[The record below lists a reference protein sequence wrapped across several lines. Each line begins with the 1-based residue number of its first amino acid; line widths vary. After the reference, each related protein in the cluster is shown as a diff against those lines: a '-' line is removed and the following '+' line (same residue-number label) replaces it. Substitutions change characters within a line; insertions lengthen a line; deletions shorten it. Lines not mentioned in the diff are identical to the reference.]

1 LREEGYFQTGPLIPA
16 TRLDAMRGAVEA
28 VRAAG
33 FPPMFALVYDVFY
46 EAFADFDGILAGV
59 LGRGYQL
66 IPNFWVYH
74 IESSD
79 QAKGFEPHR
88 DAEYADTIG
97 PDGMPTVLTLWV
109 AVTDATPLNSC
120 MYIVPRNRDPQYSD
134 ATRNR
139 TTPATQFKLEDIRA
153 LPARAGTLSCW
164 DQYVYHWGSRGS
176 RRAPSPRISY
186 AAYCQRGDIPPV
198 GDRLVPLPS
207 PFAFRERLSLI
218 CRGLYRYSY
227 VQRQRSEEAGEVRA
241 FLEKHM

>member
-1 LREEGYFQTGPLIPA
+1 
-16 TRLDAMRGAVEA
+16 MRGAVEA

-46 EAFADFDGILAGV
+46 EAFAHFDFILAGI

-74 IESSD
+74 IGTSD

-88 DAEYADTIG
+88 DAEYAETIG
-97 PDGMPTVLTLWV
+97 PDGIPTVLTLWV
-109 AVTDATPLNSC
+109 AVTDANLLNSC
-120 MYIVPRNRDPQYSD
+120 MYVVPRNRDPQYAD
-134 ATRNR
+134 AIRNLV
-139 TTPATQFKLEDIRA
+139 TPATQFRLEDIRA

-164 DQYVYHWGSRGS
+164 DQYIYRWGSRGS
-176 RRAPSPRISY
+176 SRAPQARSSY
-186 AAYCQRGDIPPV
+186 ATYCQRGDIPPV
-198 GDRLVPLPS
+198 SDQIIPLPS
-207 PFAFRERLSLI
+207 PFDFRNRLSLI

-227 VQRQRSEEAGEVRA
+227 VQLQQSEKSREVRA